1 MSTPPYC
8 AASRTTMIGKPT
20 AARNL
25 DQRRGSVLRRE
36 ERARSVTQRSPRLSM
51 PLHRALLDIK
61 LGIAEILIKKV
72 NLPTAVG

>member
-1 MSTPPYC
+1 
-8 AASRTTMIGKPT
+8 
-20 AARNL
+20 
-25 DQRRGSVLRRE
+25 VLRRE